1 MKLLIVDD
9 MKSFLDL
16 EKSFLSRA
24 ECRILSATTGLE
36 AIKVAQVE
44 RPDLIVLDVE
54 MPEMNGVEATR
65 ILSNQKDLRDI
76 PVVVVSSTTRRDECL
91 SAGAREFIQKPIDED
106 QFIDMVRRYVPLQ
119 VRKDPRRP
127 LDSPCSL
134 SKEGQSGEGIVADL
148 SVTGLFLKTSMRL
161 AVGDRVHVGF
171 AFPLEGSHKEMQAET
186 MVVRVT
192 PAGFGLRFVDLAEGT
207 RLFVQDFV
215 GS

>member
-16 EKSFLSRA
+16 EKSFLTRA

-44 RPDLIVLDVE
+44 RPDLIILDVE

-65 ILSNQKDLRDI
+65 ILSNQRDLRDI
-76 PVVVVSSTTRRDECL
+76 PVVILSSTSRRDECL
-91 SAGAREFIQKPIDED
+91 AAGAREFIQKPIDED
-106 QFIDMVRRYVPLQ
+106 AFLEMVRRYVPLL

-127 LDSPCSL
+127 LDRPCTL
-134 SKEGQSGEGIVADL
+134 SKEGVSGEGIVADL
-148 SVTGLFLKTSMRL
+148 SVTGLFLKTAL
-161 AVGDRVHVGF
+161 KLGVGDRVRVTF
-171 AFPLEGSHKEMQAET
+171 SFPLNGSHKEVQAEA

-192 PAGFGLRFVDLAEGT
+192 HAGFGLRFCDMAEGT
-207 RLFVQDFV
+207 TLYIQDFV
-215 GS
+215 GL